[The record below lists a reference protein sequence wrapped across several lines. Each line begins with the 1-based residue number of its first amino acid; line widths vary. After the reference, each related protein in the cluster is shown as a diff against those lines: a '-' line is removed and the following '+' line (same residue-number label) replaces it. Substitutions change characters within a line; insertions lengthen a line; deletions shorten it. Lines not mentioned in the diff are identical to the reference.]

1 MFWKRRALMRKNWI
15 ACGSCSKGA
24 SETEMTFE
32 WNAVAEISALRIVE
46 CLVEG
51 TLVTI
56 FAGLVLR
63 VARRQTSS
71 AKFAVWFSAL
81 MAIAALPLL
90 GGSSWSHANA
100 PSGSLSPA
108 ITVPASWALY
118 LFSAWAVVAAWFLMR
133 VGRGLWH
140 LHILRKSCVPVDR
153 ELLDVRLK
161 ETLERNRGTRQIELC
176 TSERVQVPTAIG
188 FVMPAVVIPSWVMQ
202 ELSAEELNQIL
213 VHELAHLR
221 RWDVWPNLA
230 QKVVKALFFFH
241 PAVWWIEKQVS
252 LEREMACDDAVLAET
267 ASPRAYAECL
277 AHLAE
282 KTLIQRSVA
291 LAQAALGR
299 IRQTSLRVAQILD
312 VNRSRDAAR
321 AWKPAVS
328 LVAGFAVAC
337 VLCISKAPRL
347 IAFDSVA
354 NRAPMIAILSPS
366 IGSGRASTATPTPD
380 ESTPRE

>member
-1 MFWKRRALMRKNWI
+1 MFWKRRASMRKNWF

-56 FAGLVLR
+56 FAGLVMR
-63 VARRQTSS
+63 VAGGQTSS

-176 TSERVQVPTAIG
+176 TSERVQVDR
-188 FVMPAVVIPSWVMQ
+188 
-202 ELSAEELNQIL
+202 ELL
-213 VHELAHLR
+213 
-221 RWDVWPNLA
+221 DVRL
-230 QKVVKALFFFH
+230 K
-241 PAVWWIEKQVS
+241 ET
-252 LEREMACDDAVLAET
+252 LERNRGT
-267 ASPRAYAECL
+267 
-277 AHLAE
+277 
-282 KTLIQRSVA
+282 
-291 LAQAALGR
+291 
-299 IRQTSLRVAQILD
+299 RQIELCTSERVQVDRELLD
-312 VNRSRDAAR
+312 VRLKETLERNRGTRQ
-321 AWKPAVS
+321 
-328 LVAGFAVAC
+328 
-337 VLCISKAPRL
+337 I
-347 IAFDSVA
+347 
-354 NRAPMIAILSPS
+354 
-366 IGSGRASTATPTPD
+366 
-380 ESTPRE
+380 E